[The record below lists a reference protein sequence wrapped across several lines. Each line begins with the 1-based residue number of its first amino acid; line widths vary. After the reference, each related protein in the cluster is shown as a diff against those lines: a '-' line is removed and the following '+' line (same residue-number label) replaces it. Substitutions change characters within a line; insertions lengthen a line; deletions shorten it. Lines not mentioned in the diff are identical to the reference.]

1 MNKMLLSSALAL
13 SVISGSAMAAVTTGQ
28 LTFNWQAVVPSAP
41 VTGTGWA
48 FVDGRDFPFE
58 PGTEQLRVTRDASGG
73 IKAVAV
79 SPYDFFIVPVSGDV
93 TAGTPVT
100 RAADTSSIKNAVK
113 VYLASSPVSSG
124 LAGNKQLDLST
135 SAQAEAGKIA
145 ITVNGTPLKVGSLA
159 ATTIG
164 ATGDKDEHVDID
176 MNASIAK
183 TDVVD
188 GASISF
194 VAPVV
199 FAVDI

>member
-1 MNKMLLSSALAL
+1 MNKILLSSALAL

-41 VTGTGWA
+41 VTSTAWA
-48 FVDGRDFPFE
+48 FVDGRDIPFV
-58 PGTEQLRVTRDASGG
+58 PGTEQLRVTRDDSG

-79 SPYDFFIVPVSGDV
+79 TPYDFFIVPVTGSV
-93 TAGTPVT
+93 TDGTPVT
-100 RAADTSSIKNAVK
+100 RAADTVTVKNPVS

-124 LAGNKQLDLST
+124 LVGNKQLDLST
-135 SAQAEAGKIA
+135 AALAEAGKIA
-145 ITVNGTPLKVGSLA
+145 ININGKPLKVGSLA
-159 ATTIG
+159 ATKIG
-164 ATGDKDEHVDID
+164 TTSDKDEHISID

-183 TDVVD
+183 SDVTD

-194 VAPVV
+194 VAPVI